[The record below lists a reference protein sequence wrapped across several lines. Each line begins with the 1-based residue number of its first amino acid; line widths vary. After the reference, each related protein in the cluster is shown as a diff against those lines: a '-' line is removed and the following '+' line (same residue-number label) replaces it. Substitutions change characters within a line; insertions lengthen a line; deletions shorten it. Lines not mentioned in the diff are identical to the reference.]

1 MKEIKKER
9 TTTQT
14 YYEYEALDGTIFD
27 DKDECQKY
35 DESALGVLNY
45 KVSLLKVGK
54 EDMNC
59 WDLCYGYEDN
69 KCFALKP
76 VNKEDRDTILQWYI
90 GHHPYYLSNESNK
103 VAINKIADIIQR
115 AWHED
120 DIIFFGLNCDE
131 EPYIMNTRNHMIDNL
146 KNFDKNDGRK

>member
-9 TTTQT
+9 TTTQI
-14 YYEYEALDGTIFD
+14 YFEYEALDGTIFT

-54 EDMNC
+54 ENMNC
-59 WDLCYGYEDN
+59 WDLCYGVEDS

-76 VNKEDRDTILQWYI
+76 VNKEDKDTILQWYV
-90 GHHPYYLSNESNK
+90 GHHSYLLNGKYDEWLKN
-103 VAINKIADIIQR
+103 VIDIIQK

-120 DIIFFGLNCDE
+120 DIIFFGTNCDD
-131 EPYIMNTRNHMIDNL
+131 EPYIMNTRNHIIDNL
-146 KNFDKNDGRK
+146 KDFDNVQD

>member
-14 YYEYEALDGTIFD
+14 YYEYEALDGTIFS
-27 DKDECQKY
+27 DKEECHKY
-35 DESALGVLNY
+35 DKSALGVLNY

-54 EDMNC
+54 KDMNC

-76 VNKEDRDTILQWYI
+76 VNKEDIDTILQWYI
-90 GHHPYYLSNESNK
+90 GHHSYFLNNK
-103 VAINKIADIIQR
+103 HDEWLKNLTDIIQK

-120 DIIFFGLNCDE
+120 DIIFFGINCDE
-131 EPYIMNTRNHMIDNL
+131 EPYIMNTRNHIIDNL
-146 KNFDKNDGRK
+146 KNFDNVQD

>member
-14 YYEYEALDGTIFD
+14 YYEYEALDGTIFSD
-27 DKDECQKY
+27 REECQKY

-45 KVSLLKVGK
+45 KVNLLKVGK
-54 EDMNC
+54 ENMDC

-76 VNKEDRDTILQWYI
+76 ELPEDKDTILQWYL
-90 GHHPYYLSNESNK
+90 GHHRHFLDDSCKDYVNNIASKIQCALNEG
-103 VAINKIADIIQR
+103 
-115 AWHED
+115 
-120 DIIFFGLNCDE
+120 DIIFFGENCDD
-131 EPYIMNTRNHMIDNL
+131 EPYIMNTRNNIINNL
-146 KNFDKNDGRK
+146 KNFDKE